1 MKQGFI
7 ILYNIKL
14 DTFLTSFCSHCRA
27 ADRFCGAIISG
38 NGTFADCLSHVDLQ
52 QFATDCTFDM
62 CATNGDLE
70 TFSKVSP
77 KMEMES

>member
-1 MKQGFI
+1 MT
-7 ILYNIKL
+7 Y
-14 DTFLTSFCSHCRA
+14 FCYLFRA

-77 KMEMES
+77 KNGLRIGSRLITMNINRH